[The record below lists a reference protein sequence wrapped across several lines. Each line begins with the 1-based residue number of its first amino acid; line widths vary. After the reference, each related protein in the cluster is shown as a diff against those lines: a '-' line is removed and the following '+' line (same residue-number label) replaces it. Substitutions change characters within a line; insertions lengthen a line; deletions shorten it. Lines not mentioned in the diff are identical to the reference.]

1 LKYFNV
7 ATSKDDPDAWRQ
19 KQDEKEDAEYAKSVK
34 RIKDNLP
41 DKLELE
47 CPDNDKLK
55 RKATNMTL
63 AAFGFENWA
72 KLSFGQIEEEDFINT
87 FREFVEMGDVE

>member
-1 LKYFNV
+1 
-7 ATSKDDPDAWRQ
+7 
-19 KQDEKEDAEYAKSVK
+19 
-34 RIKDNLP
+34 
-41 DKLELE
+41 
-47 CPDNDKLK
+47 
-55 RKATNMTL
+55 MTL